1 MKLLHALA
9 LSSVLSASLVLAQ
22 TPAPAKSTTP
32 AASTKT
38 AKPAAAPA
46 PSAADIANAKSKGLV
61 GANLN
66 TKVYHFSTDSTYG
79 TTKNGKF
86 MTEADAKT
94 AGYRRRK
101 RAQPKPPKLQPPS
114 SQHPDAAVGDDSRFL
129 FHDAIPSPTRLAAA
143 IITSMPAHSNRKGL
157 SPHLGPFAQ
166 RQSNQPAAQHI
177 DAHVQH
183 PVHVRTSVP
192 GCWPRPTHKRR
203 IAGTT

>member
-46 PSAADIANAKSKGLV
+46 PSSADIANAKSKGLV
-61 GANLN
+61 WANLN

-94 AGYRRRK
+94 AGYR
-101 RAQPKPPKLQPPS
+101 
-114 SQHPDAAVGDDSRFL
+114 AAK
-129 FHDAIPSPTRLAAA
+129 T
-143 IITSMPAHSNRKGL
+143 
-157 SPHLGPFAQ
+157 
-166 RQSNQPAAQHI
+166 PAAK
-177 DAHVQH
+177 A
-183 PVHVRTSVP
+183 PAS
-192 GCWPRPTHKRR
+192 K
-203 IAGTT
+203 